1 MEPRNLR
8 APRVLPLLGALWWVA
23 GCDPNGAG
31 GDADL
36 PEREQ
41 WACQPRMEVA
51 VAPDEVVGG
60 KVTAAEVV
68 ELVQGTFKGAVTWAI
83 VPPEVRPEFQ
93 VSSSVDGTTA
103 ALTVAVAPKIST
115 ARFVEY
121 EPKLVKEGASGSE
134 QVLTCGAALQ
144 MDATLSLETAD
155 GALMETWPT
164 VVSVGLPPDEE
175 PGEPWTLS
183 ALILEFG
190 SEAAHPWDGTL
201 DVFVVGQPS
210 NVEMQSQWLT
220 LYVDAP
226 GALGGSLYA
235 TFLELLGEGVGVWAF
250 DIGTFEATREPPPG
264 G

>member
-1 MEPRNLR
+1 M
-8 APRVLPLLGALWWVA
+8 
-23 GCDPNGAG
+23 
-31 GDADL
+31 
-36 PEREQ
+36 
-41 WACQPRMEVA
+41 
-51 VAPDEVVGG
+51 APDEVVGG

-68 ELVQGTFKGAVTWAI
+68 ELVQGTFTGVVTWSVA
-83 VPPEVRPEFQ
+83 PPEVVPEFQ
-93 VSSSVDGTTA
+93 VSSSVDGTMA
-103 ALTVAVAPKIST
+103 ALTVTVAPKIAT
-115 ARFVEY
+115 ARYVDY
-121 EPKLVKEGASGSE
+121 EPMRVKEGASGASGSD

-144 MDATLSLETAD
+144 MDATLSVETAD

-190 SEAAHPWDGTL
+190 SEAAHPWGGTL

-210 NVEMQSQWLT
+210 NVEMRSQWLT

-250 DIGTFEATREPPPG
+250 DIGTFEATREAPPG